1 MNKCILTIAT
11 AVALTAVVVLPA
23 KADTVSQNIVGYV
36 GDKAGEV
43 REGKIVPIDPMAEY
57 GGSLVRPAKGYVAFC
72 DYQKK
77 IAKEDMLG
85 FFVASKECPVPV
97 TYKHVPQ
104 TGAFSFANAKK
115 AMGDANAAIFVVDD
129 PSLPMTL
136 LAREEKWGLVNVAA
150 LAADKPKTLTL
161 LSRANKLTT
170 RLITDILGGNN
181 CLQVNFSAMKPVY
194 SLKDLDAMEGHAIAP
209 MSLTQMMYSLPKLGL
224 SPVMMTTYQDACAE
238 GWAPAPTNDIQRTI
252 WNEVKNPETRF
263 KKDLPDLKKN
273 K

>member
-1 MNKCILTIAT
+1 MNTKNLLAVTAFALCA
-11 AVALTAVVVLPA
+11 AVAFAAESKDPA
-23 KADTVSQNIVGYV
+23 KA
-36 GDKAGEV
+36 A
-43 REGKIVPIDPMAEY
+43 
-57 GGSLVRPAKGYVAFC
+57 
-72 DYQKK
+72 QKK
-77 IAKEDMLG
+77 AEAVDMSESIYRHFGEDLKDVRKQKGKVVIVNCQKSAKAEWMKSAAGQIDGDVRIAIE
-85 FFVASKECPVPV
+85 VAD
-97 TYKHVPQ
+97 
-104 TGAFSFANAKK
+104 GAFDLKK
-115 AMGDANAAIFVVDD
+115 PAVQGEASIFVVDD

-238 GWAPAPTNDIQRTI
+238 GWAPTPTNDIQRTI